1 MSAISSLT
9 PAVIGIQRGVVAV
22 QRDAHTIAN
31 ATQPGNLA
39 EITSPLVELKHY
51 ELQVA
56 AAVKVLRASDDMLGS
71 LIDTEA

>member
-1 MSAISSLT
+1 MSTISSLT
-9 PAVIGIQRGVVAV
+9 PAVMGVQRGLAAI
-22 QRDAHTIAN
+22 QRDAHTIAS

-39 EITSPLVELKHY
+39 EITTPLVELKHY

-56 AAVKVLRASDDMLGS
+56 AAMKVARATDSMLGS

>member
-1 MSAISSLT
+1 MSTISSLT
-9 PAVIGIQRGVVAV
+9 PVVAGVTRAVQAV
-22 QRDAHTIAN
+22 QRNAHTIAT

-39 EITSPLVELKHY
+39 EITTPLVELKHY

-56 AAVKVLRASDDMLGS
+56 AAMKVARATDNMLGS